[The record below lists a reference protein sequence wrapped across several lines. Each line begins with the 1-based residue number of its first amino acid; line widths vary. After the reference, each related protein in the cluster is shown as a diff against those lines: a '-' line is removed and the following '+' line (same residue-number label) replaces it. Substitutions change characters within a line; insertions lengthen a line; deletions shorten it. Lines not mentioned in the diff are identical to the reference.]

1 MEDFTSFISAN
12 PQYGYL
18 IGAAVMLVL
27 IIGLILDWDWILEP
41 GGGYFNIAYWIETF
55 GRKTIRIAYGAVF
68 LIGMLAFLYGYY
80 SYNPELYP
88 K

>member
-1 MEDFTSFISAN
+1 METITDFMSTN

-18 IGAAVMLVL
+18 FGAVVLIFL

-41 GGGYFNIAYWIETF
+41 GGGYFNIAYWIKTF
-55 GRKTIRIAYGAVF
+55 GRKTIRIVF
-68 LIGMLAFLYGYY
+68 GTLLFIGLLACLYGFYN
-80 SYNPELYP
+80 YNPGLY